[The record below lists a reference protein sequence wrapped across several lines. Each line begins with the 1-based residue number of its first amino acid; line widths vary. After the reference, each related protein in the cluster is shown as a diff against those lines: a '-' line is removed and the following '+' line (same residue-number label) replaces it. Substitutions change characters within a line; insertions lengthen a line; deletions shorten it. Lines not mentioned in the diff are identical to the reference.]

1 MNLVKL
7 FLLSGLGLAM
17 ASNAFAAEVSKPN
30 ILVILADDLG
40 RGEYSAFGTKD
51 IRTPNIDRLCHEGL
65 TFDNFY
71 ANSCVCSPSRAA
83 LMTGCFPN
91 RVGVPGVIR
100 EEEPDN
106 NWGWLSQRAKLF
118 PQYLK
123 PAGYQSAIV
132 GKWHLGINSP
142 NTPTERGF
150 DRFDGFLGDMMD
162 DYWTH
167 LRHGQNFMRHDRE
180 VVTPE
185 GHATDV
191 FTDWACR
198 YLDERS
204 KGKEP
209 FFLYLAYNAPH
220 DPIQPKPD
228 WLEKVKARQ
237 PGISEKRAKL
247 VALIEHLDDGIGKV
261 LAKLDETGLAKNTL
275 VLFSSDNGGVLAN
288 EANNGPWRSGK
299 THMYEGGIRV
309 PCVVRWPDH
318 VAAGTHSNRVAL
330 LMDVLPTTLDIVG
343 VASAEGIDGVS
354 FLPTL
359 RGEAQPEPVR
369 DLYWVWREGGLV
381 HQGDTI
387 EALRQGD
394 WKLVRDNVFAPMELF
409 NVKDDPHETTD
420 LAKKEMST
428 FRNLSVVLRRQIQR
442 GGSVPWQ
449 KPEP

>member
-1 MNLVKL
+1 MKL
-7 FLLSGLGLAM
+7 LLSVLSVLLVVSHILA
-17 ASNAFAAEVSKPN
+17 ADPARPN
-30 ILVILADDLG
+30 IIVILADDLG

-51 IRTPNIDRLCHEGL
+51 IQTPSIDRLCKEGL

-83 LMTGCFPN
+83 LLTGCFPD

-100 EEEPDN
+100 EEDPDS
-106 NWGWLSQRAKLF
+106 NWGYLSQTAKLF
-118 PQYLK
+118 PQLLK

-167 LRHGQNFMRHDRE
+167 LRHGQNFMRHNGE
-180 VVTPE
+180 VVSPE
-185 GHATDV
+185 GHATDI

-204 KGKEP
+204 KSKEP

-220 DPIQPKPD
+220 DPIQPKPE

-275 VLFSSDNGGVLAN
+275 VVFSSDNGGVVSN

-299 THMYEGGIRV
+299 THMYEGGLRV

-318 VAAGTHSNRVAL
+318 IVPGSHTNRVTL
-330 LMDVLPTTLDIVG
+330 LMDILPTALEIVG
-343 VASAEGIDGVS
+343 QSAPANIDGVS

-369 DLYWVWREGGLV
+369 DLYFVWREGGLV
-381 HQGDTI
+381 HQGGCT

-394 WKLVRDNVFAPMELF
+394 WKLVRDNLFAPMELF
-409 NVKDDPHETTD
+409 NVKDDPQETND
-420 LAKKEMST
+420 LANKEKST

-449 KPEP
+449 PPGK